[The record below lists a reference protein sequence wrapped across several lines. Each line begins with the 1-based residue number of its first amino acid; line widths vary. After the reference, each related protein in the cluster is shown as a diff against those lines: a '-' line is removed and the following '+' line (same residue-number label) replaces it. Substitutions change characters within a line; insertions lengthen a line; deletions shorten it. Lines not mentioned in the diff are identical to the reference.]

1 MTHLTSKHNGFG
13 RLIFL
18 ALIIFACLVP
28 GRLSA
33 GELRV
38 GVATA
43 DITPKDAA
51 GVLDPLHV
59 KAIVLE
65 QGDSRAALAICDLFN
80 TAEELSQTVRRLAAE
95 NTGIPYNN
103 ISIISTH
110 THSSVDY
117 ADNLEQ
123 YLQKQSA
130 GELSAADKESYPA
143 RLIENAVKAIVE
155 AQAALQPVTLQSGS
169 TCCEGISF
177 NRRFL
182 MKDGII
188 KFNPGFQNPD
198 IDRAVGPVDTDL
210 AMVIFR
216 RAEGEKPFAA
226 LDNFAIQTTT
236 FDEAG
241 SISADFPYFLEQSLR
256 SEMSENFVNLYG
268 PGPSADINHWDV
280 SKPGPQM
287 GYEETTKN
295 IGQRLAGAIK
305 AKLPALPY
313 EKSPVLAVRQTIV
326 QVPLQTYSDMDL
338 EWAKGLGSDKAAF
351 LTKIRAKKILTL
363 EKLRKQG
370 DTIAMEV
377 QVIRLGEDT
386 AVVALPGQ
394 IFVELGLAL
403 KKASPFANTLVFTL
417 ANSHSACVP
426 PRKAYTE
433 GSYEVVSSLVDSG
446 SGEMLV
452 EAALRMLKELKAGG

>member
-1 MTHLTSKHNGFG
+1 MAYFFNKHIGFCGLVFLT
-13 RLIFL
+13 LIFST
-18 ALIIFACLVP
+18 CLGP
-28 GRLSA
+28 SPLSA
-33 GELRV
+33 ADLRV
-38 GVATA
+38 GAAIT

-51 GVLDPLHV
+51 QVFDPLHV
-59 KAIVLE
+59 KAMVME

-80 TAEELSQTVRRLAAE
+80 TSEELSQTVRRLAAE
-95 NTGIPYNN
+95 KTGIPYNN
-103 ISIISTH
+103 ISVISTH
-110 THSSVDY
+110 THSSGDY
-117 ADNLEQ
+117 ADALEQ

-130 GELSAADKESYPA
+130 GGLSPADNESYPA
-143 RLIENAVKAIVE
+143 RLIENAVKAIVD
-155 AQAALQPVTLQSGS
+155 AQAAVQPVTMQSGS
-169 TCCEGISF
+169 TRCGGIAF

-188 KFNPGFQNPD
+188 RFNPGFQNPD
-198 IDRAVGPVDTDL
+198 IVRPVGPVDPDL

-216 RAEGEKPFAA
+216 RAESDKPFAA
-226 LDNFAIQTTT
+226 LANFATQTTT
-236 FDEAG
+236 FDVPG
-241 SISADFPYFLEQSLR
+241 SISADFPFFLEQALR
-256 SEMSENFVNLYG
+256 SEMGENFVNLYA

-280 SKPGPQM
+280 TKPGPQM
-287 GYEETTKN
+287 GYEQTTKL
-295 IGQRLAGAIK
+295 IGQKLADAIK
-305 AKLPALPY
+305 AKLATLAY
-313 EKSPVLAVRQTIV
+313 EKKPSLAVRRTVV

-338 EWAKGLGSDKAAF
+338 EWAKGLDPAKASF
-351 LTKIRAKKILTL
+351 LIKIRAKKILTL

-370 DTIAMEV
+370 DTIPMEV
-377 QVIRLGEDT
+377 QVIRLGENT
-386 AVVALPGQ
+386 AIVALPGQ

-403 KKASPFANTLVFTL
+403 KKASPFAHTLVFTL